1 MSTSLAT
8 PRRHWRSFIPGWTAS
23 PATRVALGLVALM
36 VMLVLLV
43 DMLVG
48 GVIPNATERVK
59 RERKLTMQML
69 ASQVVS
75 ELQTRGPAQ
84 LQQRF
89 ALAMQKHPEIQSV
102 AVLAYDGY
110 TIASADHA
118 SHWRLAPDAP
128 STLENMRSTLSA
140 DGKPWGELQLSFAPA
155 MPSGVLAWLRQPLVL
170 GFMALALLGFG
181 AFHLYLRRAMV
192 YLDPSRVVPDR
203 VRAALDTLTEGVLI
217 LDTDQK
223 VMLANRAFGAVWGND
238 AALTGQQV
246 DRLTWLTDAIQAQGI
261 QPPWQLALQHNQPQV
276 GLNLQ
281 LATPTGVRH
290 TVLNCSPISDDGK
303 QARGCLLTLSDVT
316 DLHERTERLRL
327 AMTELEASREE
338 IRLKNEE
345 LVVLATRDP
354 LTGCLNRRAFAAE
367 SATMIAAAGRDNQVL
382 CCVMCD
388 IDHFKRV
395 NDTYGHA
402 GGDVVLQAAAKALGS
417 ALRADDLLARFG
429 GEEFCILLA
438 NTSLARAREITER
451 LRANIE
457 AHLGQAL
464 RDHEGVRI
472 TMSFGIEQLGVRKSD
487 IDAVIDLADQALYHS
502 KQNGRNRVT
511 AYEDLPRQD
520 G

>member
-1 MSTSLAT
+1 MAT
-8 PRRHWRSFIPGWTAS
+8 QQMRWLSRIPRWSSS

-43 DMLVG
+43 DLLVG
-48 GVIPNATERVK
+48 GFIPNQTERVG
-59 RERKLTMQML
+59 RERKLTVQIV
-69 ASQVVS
+69 ASQVAQK
-75 ELQTRGPAQ
+75 LQTQGIGQLPPLLAQ
-84 LQQRF
+84 
-89 ALAMQKHPEIQSV
+89 AMQKHPDIQSA
-102 AVLAYDGY
+102 AVVIYDGNS
-110 TIASADHA
+110 IATPGHGGL
-118 SHWRLAPDAP
+118 WRLAPGAT

-140 DGKPWGELQLSFAPA
+140 DGRPWGELQLSFTPLA
-155 MPSGVLAWLRQPLVL
+155 PSGIVAWLRQPLVL
-170 GFMALALLGFG
+170 GFMALAALGFA

-203 VRAALDTLTEGVLI
+203 VRAALDTLTEGVLV
-217 LDTDQK
+217 LDTDEK
-223 VMLANRAFGAVWGND
+223 VMLANHAFSTMTGDNTT
-238 AALTGQQV
+238 LTGHNV
-246 DRLTWLTDAIQAQGI
+246 DRLNWLMEAVQAQG
-261 QPPWQLALQHNQPQV
+261 PDRPWRLALQTNQPQV

-281 LATPTGVRH
+281 LNTPNGTLH
-290 TVLNCSPISDDGK
+290 TVMNCSPISDGGND
-303 QARGCLLTLSDVT
+303 ARGCLVT
-316 DLHERTERLRL
+316 VSNVTELHERTERLRQ
-327 AMTELEASREE
+327 AMAELEASREE
-338 IRLKNEE
+338 IRRKNEE

-354 LTGCLNRRAFAAE
+354 LTGCLNRRAFATQSTALIE
-367 SATMIAAAGRDNQVL
+367 AAARAGQTL

-438 NTSLARAREITER
+438 DASLTQAREISER
-451 LRANIE
+451 LRADIE
-457 AHLGQAL
+457 AHLGQSL
-464 RDHEGVRI
+464 RGHEGVRV
-472 TMSFGIEQLGVRKSD
+472 TMSFGIEQLGVRKTD

-511 AYEDLPRQD
+511 AYEDLAQKD